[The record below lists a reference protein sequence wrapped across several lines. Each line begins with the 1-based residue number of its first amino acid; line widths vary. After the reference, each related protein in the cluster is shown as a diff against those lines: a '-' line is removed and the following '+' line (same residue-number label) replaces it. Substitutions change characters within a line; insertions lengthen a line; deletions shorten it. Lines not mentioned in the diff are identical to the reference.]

1 MKDYFISTIYL
12 LKLNNI
18 LISLKDSLAGAA
30 TFQNVTKVYIG
41 LSYVKN
47 SERRIKY
54 LNQISL

>member
-1 MKDYFISTIYL
+1 MKNYFAISGGL
-12 LKLNNI
+12 LKLNSI
-18 LISLKDSLAGAA
+18 LVCLKDSLAGAA

-47 SERRIKY
+47 SERRIIY